1 MVTDPEPKNSWI
13 LPRLDFRVDDLGHQ
27 GAELFF
33 RQIPNP
39 YDAMKSAVEASW
51 KWLYGWNEGIV
62 LDNDRNNHKQVIKPP
77 LAVQRVKR
85 ITLTLRPMDGV
96 AYTFGSDD
104 GSEKEV
110 HFSLKH
116 IVNSYKGDTDDKKNA
131 RVREEIL
138 GVLTHEIVHCYQYNG
153 QGTAPGGLIEGIAD
167 CVRLHAKL
175 SPPHW
180 KRIAPKGKH
189 VPEPNGKWTW
199 DWNWDAGYERTA
211 YFLDWIDTTSET
223 WSHPHIL
230 RDSEPSN
237 AISFTKSAPSSSTS
251 SVPVPHQ
258 ISPSISDPSPP
269 LGRGLFFR
277 ALNARLEEYK
287 WDPEEDLFL
296 QLTNWP
302 RETLWEAY
310 CLDNG
315 PG

>member
-1 MVTDPEPKNSWI
+1 PEPKNSWI

-33 RQIPNP
+33 RQISNP

-51 KWLYGWNEGIV
+51 KWLYGWNEGI
-62 LDNDRNNHKQVIKPP
+62 
-77 LAVQRVKR
+77 RVKR

-116 IVNSYKGDTDDKKNA
+116 IVNSYKGDTDDKKKS

-167 CVRLHAKL
+167 CVRLHANL

-180 KRIAPKGKH
+180 KR
-189 VPEPNGKWTW
+189 WTW

-211 YFLDWIDTTSET
+211 YFLDWID
-223 WSHPHIL
+223 
-230 RDSEPSN
+230 
-237 AISFTKSAPSSSTS
+237 
-251 SVPVPHQ
+251 
-258 ISPSISDPSPP
+258 
-269 LGRGLFFR
+269 
-277 ALNARLEEYK
+277 
-287 WDPEEDLFL
+287 
-296 QLTNWP
+296 
-302 RETLWEAY
+302 
-310 CLDNG
+310 
-315 PG
+315 